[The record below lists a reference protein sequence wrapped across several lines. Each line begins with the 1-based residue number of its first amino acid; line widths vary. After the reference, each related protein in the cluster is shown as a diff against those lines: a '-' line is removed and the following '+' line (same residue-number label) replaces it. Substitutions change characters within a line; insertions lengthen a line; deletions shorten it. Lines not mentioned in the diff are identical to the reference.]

1 MAFRARFIPKNPHKY
16 RGDVDKIFARSS
28 WEASVMKFFDSS
40 TAVISWAS
48 EEIAIPYLKPEDAR
62 VHHYY
67 PDFVVEFRDKEG
79 NIKKEI
85 VEVKPLHESDVAY
98 AKHERSKAALETNE
112 AKWKA
117 AIDFAGRNGMT
128 FRVITEK
135 SIFHQVEKPKKERN
149 GSRKTSAVRTK
160 TS

>member
-1 MAFRARFIPKNPHKY
+1 MAFRARFIPKNPQKY
-16 RGDVDKIFARSS
+16 RGDVEKIFARSS

-67 PDFVVEFRDKEG
+67 PDFVVEFVNKEG
-79 NIKKEI
+79 QIKKEI
-85 VEVKPLHESDVAY
+85 VEVKPLHESDAKF

-112 AKWKA
+112 AKWRA
-117 AIDFAGRNGMT
+117 AIDFAEKHGMT

-135 SIFHQVEKPKKERN
+135 SIFHQVEKPKKDKYVK
-149 GSRKTSAVRTK
+149 RKTSEVR
-160 TS
+160 S

>member
-40 TAVISWAS
+40 SAVLSWAS

-67 PDFVVEFRDKEG
+67 PDFIVEFVDKEG
-79 NIKKEI
+79 NIKREI
-85 VEVKPLHESDVAY
+85 VEVKPLHESDAAY
-98 AKHERSKAALETNE
+98 AKHERSKAALQTNE

-117 AIDFAGRNGMT
+117 AIDFAEKNGMT

-135 SIFHQVEKPKKERN
+135 SIFHQVEKPKKTRN
-149 GSRKTSAVRTK
+149 GNRKTSAVL
-160 TS
+160 SSES

>member
-1 MAFRARFIPKNPHKY
+1 MAFRARFIPKNPQKY
-16 RGDVDKIFARSS
+16 RGDVEKIFARSS

-67 PDFVVEFRDKEG
+67 PDFVVEFVNKEG
-79 NIKKEI
+79 QIKKEI
-85 VEVKPLHESDVAY
+85 VEVKPLHESDAKF

-112 AKWKA
+112 AKWRA
-117 AIDFAGRNGMT
+117 AIDFAEKNGMT

-135 SIFHQVEKPKKERN
+135 SIFHQVEKPKKDKHVK
-149 GSRKTSAVRTK
+149 RKTSEVR
-160 TS
+160 S

>member
-40 TAVISWAS
+40 SAVLSWSS
-48 EEIAIPYLKPEDAR
+48 EEISIPYLKPEDAR
-62 VHHYY
+62 VHHYF
-67 PDFVVEFRDKEG
+67 PDFVVEFVDKEG
-79 NIKKEI
+79 NIRTEI
-85 VEVKPLHESDVAY
+85 VEVKPLHESEAAY

-112 AKWKA
+112 AKWRA
-117 AIDFAGRNGMT
+117 AIDYAERNNMK

-135 SIFHQVEKPKKERN
+135 SIFHQVEKPKKARN
-149 GSRKTSAVRTK
+149 GSRKTTAVL
-160 TS
+160 SSES